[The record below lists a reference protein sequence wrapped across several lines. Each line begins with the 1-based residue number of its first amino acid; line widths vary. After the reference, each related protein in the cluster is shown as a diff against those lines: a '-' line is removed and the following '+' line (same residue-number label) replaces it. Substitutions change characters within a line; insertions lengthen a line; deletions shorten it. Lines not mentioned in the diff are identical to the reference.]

1 MRAEPKNRIS
11 KKALT
16 VWRLT
21 GALYSLFSWMI
32 FIGLTI
38 LTVLFDWPLWIP
50 ITVLVLTLAE
60 TFFLVYLKPNLQ
72 WKRWRYEV
80 FEHEIDLQ
88 RGVFIVRRTLIPM
101 VRVQHVD
108 TVQGP
113 ILRKYHLATVTIS
126 TAATVHEIPAL
137 ELEEA
142 DWLRDNISKLA
153 RVTEDDV

>member
-11 KKALT
+11 KKALA
-16 VWRLT
+16 VWRWT
-21 GALYSLFSWMI
+21 GALYSLFFWMV

-50 ITVLVLTLAE
+50 ITVFVLTLAA
-60 TFFLVYLKPNLQ
+60 TFFLVYLEPNLQ

-80 FEHEIDLQ
+80 FEQEIDLQ

-113 ILRKYHLATVTIS
+113 ILRKYHLATITIS

-142 DWLRDNISKLA
+142 DRLRDYISKLA